1 LRESDNVYV
10 KGRPHGART
19 SVSLGLLYRWDR
31 GRLARTQ
38 EFSARVPFQ
47 FRKKRRDLPEVLTIV
62 IFGMPLS
69 VSAAIPF
76 MVLLKIA
83 VQNGMVLRVFIAQLR
98 NGGMALTQAVRKG
111 CNLRFR
117 LLLMTALTT
126 FIAHVP
132 MLYAS
137 GSGENIRKPVA
148 VVVNGGNG
156 TSTSLTLVVMPAM
169 VLLVTNRKKDLGS
182 A

>member
-1 LRESDNVYV
+1 
-10 KGRPHGART
+10 
-19 SVSLGLLYRWDR
+19 
-31 GRLARTQ
+31 
-38 EFSARVPFQ
+38 
-47 FRKKRRDLPEVLTIV
+47 
-62 IFGMPLS
+62 
-69 VSAAIPF
+69 
-76 MVLLKIA
+76 
-83 VQNGMVLRVFIAQLR
+83 
-98 NGGMALTQAVRKG
+98 
-111 CNLRFR
+111 
-117 LLLMTALTT
+117 
-126 FIAHVP
+126 